1 MRKKRAPH
9 LKLKEEA
16 GGCEDVGKDLVEL
29 ARDSGGDS
37 SRIGA
42 AVVVVE
48 EWLGG
53 GSRTNNYG
61 GGRRAVDDMGWG

>member
-9 LKLKEEA
+9 LKEEA
-16 GGCEDVGKDLVEL
+16 GGCEELGKDLVEL

-42 AVVVVE
+42 AVVVVGG
-48 EWLGG
+48 WLGG
-53 GSRTNNYG
+53 GSRQQ
-61 GGRRAVDDMGWG
+61 DE